1 MVRRVTR
8 VLCIAEPGGSA
19 ESVEHLLSAAPD
31 LGIGAIVLIGDVG
44 GGPERTSSY
53 RRVLYALATGDCPS
67 FWVPGPG
74 DAPIGDLMQ
83 EAHGAEVVL
92 PSLRSIHGTVAY
104 APGPVVFA
112 GLGGEVSD
120 DPGAPREEVTGLRY
134 PRWEPE
140 HRLRLLRDLKPHELV
155 LAFATPPT
163 HRALGE
169 GGSDVIAEMIGSYV
183 PRIAVVGGPRGS
195 ATLGRSLVVAPGSL
209 AEDHYAVADLQA
221 RRAELAE
228 LVLPAV

>member
-8 VLCIAEPGGSA
+8 ILCVADPRGSA
-19 ESVEHLLSAAPD
+19 DAVEHLLTGAPD
-31 LGIGAIVLIGDVG
+31 LGIGAVVLIGDVG
-44 GGPERTSSY
+44 VSPDRADSY
-53 RRVLYALATGDCPS
+53 RRVLYALATGDCPA

-74 DAPIGDLMQ
+74 DAPIEETLR

-92 PSLRSIHGTVAY
+92 PSLRCIHGTVAY

-112 GLGGEVSD
+112 GLGGEISD
-120 DPGAPREEVTGLRY
+120 APGAAREELTRLRY

-155 LAFATPPT
+155 LAFATPPA
-163 HRALGE
+163 HKGLGD
-169 GGSDVIAEMIGSYV
+169 GGSDVVAEMVGSYV
-183 PRIAVVGGPRGS
+183 PRIAVCGGPRGS

-209 AEDHYAVADLQA
+209 ADGHYAVADLQA
-221 RRAELAE
+221 RRAELSQLA
-228 LVLPAV
+228 LPA